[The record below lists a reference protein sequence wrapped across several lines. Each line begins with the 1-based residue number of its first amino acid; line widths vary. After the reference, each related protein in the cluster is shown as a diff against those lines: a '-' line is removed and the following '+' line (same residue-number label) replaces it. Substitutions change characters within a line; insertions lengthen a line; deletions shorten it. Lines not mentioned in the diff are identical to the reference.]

1 MKKTTRRKRT
11 VLLALLIVAGMVSG
25 GLAGDLFE
33 IPWWSVDSGGAQGM
47 TGGGYTLSGTIGQPD
62 AGKLTG
68 GPFTLNGGFWKSPWK
83 SPVPLKP
90 ATAQDWSH
98 YR

>member
-1 MKKTTRRKRT
+1 MKKTTRRKRI
-11 VLLALLIVAGMVSG
+11 VLLALLIVTAMVSA
-25 GLAGDLFE
+25 GLAAELFE
-33 IPWWSVDSGGAQGM
+33 IPWWSADSGGAQGM

-68 GPFTLNGGFWKSPWK
+68 GPFTLNGGFWKP
-83 SPVPLKP
+83 PVRLTP
-90 ATAQDWSH
+90 ATAQDWAH